1 MKQQIVLI
9 AQIFCKRLMILAL
22 GVVLSAILG
31 TLPAHATGIK
41 DLPNLASDRSTWV
54 VDHAE
59 VISRTNES
67 QLNSALKQLAQE
79 TGNGVNLVAIRRL
92 DYGETIDSFADKLFE
107 AWFPTS
113 EAKAHQTLLVLDTLT
128 NNVAIRTGDAVN
140 ETMANDV
147 AQSVA
152 VDTVG
157 VPLREDNKYN
167 EAFLDA
173 GDRLVAVLSGQPDPG
188 PPEVKNTLNTEGTF
202 TKAEDTDAGSA
213 TIWVIGLLIV
223 ATVVPMATYF
233 FYVGFN

>member
-1 MKQQIVLI
+1 MKQPIVLM
-9 AQIFCKRLMILAL
+9 AQIFCKRLMILTL
-22 GVVLSAILG
+22 GVVLSAILV

-54 VDHAE
+54 VDQAE

-67 QLNSALKQLAQE
+67 QLNSALKKLAQE
-79 TGNGVNLVAIRRL
+79 TGNGVNLVAVRRL
-92 DYGETIDSFADKLFE
+92 DYDETIDSFADKLFE

-140 ETMANDV
+140 ETMADDI

-152 VDTVG
+152 FDTVG